1 MNDPGAGGRASD
13 DEQPVDAHELL
24 LRLDLAVEVL
34 EGLDELGVDTRAEL
48 EGLIERLERQ
58 IGETS

>member
-1 MNDPGAGGRASD
+1 MNDRGER
-13 DEQPVDAHELL
+13 EQVESKPPSAHELL

-34 EGLDELGVDTRAEL
+34 EGLDELGVDSRAEL
-48 EGLIERLERQ
+48 ETLIERLEMQ